1 MSKRKILIVV
11 FLFILC
17 IVGFRSIWFKQ
28 SLYINQPH
36 AEEGI
41 VNLSDITFGEKNL
54 VTLNG
59 EWKFYPNVL
68 LTPDQMKENNKDYEY
83 INVPGNWKERVDRT
97 HQKEYGTY
105 ALSIKVKNSNENYGL
120 KIQRVHNQFDLY
132 VNGELVQERGRIFKP
147 NDVHKTSLTP
157 TVIKVKANEQG
168 VINLLIPV
176 TKTTQESKHGGITG
190 GVRFGSENAIVQD
203 SFNNLMMQIIATTI
217 VFLHGIYAFII
228 FVMKPKNVEILYFSL
243 GSIFAGIIFLITDER
258 FLFSLYEFEFST
270 YMKIIYTSFVGFA
283 LFILLYMKRF
293 LRGYGD
299 NKFILFTIV
308 LCGIYV
314 FVVLFSSP
322 RLVQDFG
329 FILFFT
335 IIIPFILTAI
345 IVLRVVESGKYDLI
359 FLLFTVISA
368 TSGVLCASFK
378 EFAFMY
384 SIGFARIFDADFYPF
399 DIFLAMVSFSTFWFI
414 RFFRTSDENSEL
426 VGKLKEEHHK
436 KDQFLANT
444 AHELRNPLHGM
455 MNIAQSVMDEEKA
468 INGESKQHLKLLMT
482 IGRRM
487 SYLLNDLIDVT
498 RMEQKGIPI
507 HKRPVDLQPII
518 TMVIDM
524 QKFIGEEKK
533 LQIIANIPERFPFV
547 LADQNRLIQIL
558 FNLLHNA
565 VKFTDEGAITIDV
578 EKRKNYAAIQVT
590 DTGIGIDK
598 EAQKRIFLPYEQ
610 GSDSYGESGGFGLGL
625 SICKQLVEMHGG
637 TLTVTSVLHKG
648 STFTFTL
655 PLAER
660 EEMLIV
666 SKETIEKVVELKQ
679 VEMKDNRVGNR
690 RRILAVDDDPI
701 NLKVLK
707 SILPQ
712 DEYELETVTTGREV
726 LERLNME
733 WDMILVDVMMPKMS
747 GYELT
752 KMIRTQYSIA
762 ELPIVLLTARSQP
775 EDIYTGFLAGAN
787 DYIVKPIDALELKVR
802 INALTELKQSIH
814 ERIRMEGAWLQA
826 QIQPHFLF
834 NTLNTIAALG
844 EIDIVRMEKLIVEFG
859 TYLRASF
866 GEEVLAETVPIQH
879 ELDLLQSYLYIE
891 RERFGKRIQSVL
903 EVEDGIECVV
913 PPFSIQTLVEN
924 AVRHGILKK
933 AKGGSIHIKIESV
946 SGFINI
952 SIADD
957 GIGMSDEKIKEI
969 LVKKPNQKQGIGLLN
984 TDARLK
990 QLYGTGLEIK
1000 SELGKGTIV
1009 SFQLPVVMDK

>member
-132 VNGELVQERGRIFKP
+132 VNGELVQERGSIFKP

-547 LADQNRLIQIL
+547 LADQNRLIQI
-558 FNLLHNA
+558 
-565 VKFTDEGAITIDV
+565 
-578 EKRKNYAAIQVT
+578 
-590 DTGIGIDK
+590 
-598 EAQKRIFLPYEQ
+598 
-610 GSDSYGESGGFGLGL
+610 
-625 SICKQLVEMHGG
+625 
-637 TLTVTSVLHKG
+637 
-648 STFTFTL
+648 
-655 PLAER
+655 
-660 EEMLIV
+660 
-666 SKETIEKVVELKQ
+666 
-679 VEMKDNRVGNR
+679 
-690 RRILAVDDDPI
+690 
-701 NLKVLK
+701 
-707 SILPQ
+707 
-712 DEYELETVTTGREV
+712 
-726 LERLNME
+726 
-733 WDMILVDVMMPKMS
+733 
-747 GYELT
+747 
-752 KMIRTQYSIA
+752 
-762 ELPIVLLTARSQP
+762 
-775 EDIYTGFLAGAN
+775 
-787 DYIVKPIDALELKVR
+787 
-802 INALTELKQSIH
+802 
-814 ERIRMEGAWLQA
+814 
-826 QIQPHFLF
+826 
-834 NTLNTIAALG
+834 
-844 EIDIVRMEKLIVEFG
+844 
-859 TYLRASF
+859 
-866 GEEVLAETVPIQH
+866 
-879 ELDLLQSYLYIE
+879 
-891 RERFGKRIQSVL
+891 
-903 EVEDGIECVV
+903 
-913 PPFSIQTLVEN
+913 
-924 AVRHGILKK
+924 
-933 AKGGSIHIKIESV
+933 
-946 SGFINI
+946 
-952 SIADD
+952 
-957 GIGMSDEKIKEI
+957 
-969 LVKKPNQKQGIGLLN
+969 
-984 TDARLK
+984 
-990 QLYGTGLEIK
+990 
-1000 SELGKGTIV
+1000 
-1009 SFQLPVVMDK
+1009 